1 MMTSFRDSSDA
12 LTPVRK
18 KQRRRRRI
26 IFWSLTGFFVLIL
39 VGIFYLIF
47 FSKVIQVKA
56 ITIQGNRV
64 ATSDELKQLIIK
76 KLDERGALVRW
87 LGSGNI
93 LYWINVH
100 TITDT
105 GIPAAGALTI
115 HTSLIHR
122 TVSVA
127 IQERVFNGVWC
138 SDTCVGFDPNGIAF
152 FLAPQVYG
160 SLLLKVQDENTSTL
174 SLGNP
179 VFNDKEALK
188 NIFETIGDVKAS
200 NIAIDT
206 VSIKDIS
213 LREWEIQNTYG
224 TVFKFS
230 LDFVPD
236 DLINVFKTL
245 REKTKFENLS
255 YVDFRVKNRVYYK

>member
-1 MMTSFRDSSDA
+1 MTSFRDSSDA
-12 LTPVRK
+12 LTPARK
-18 KQRRRRRI
+18 KQRRRHRV
-26 IFWSLTGFFVLIL
+26 IFWALAGSSLLLLLGM
-39 VGIFYLIF
+39 FYLVF
-47 FSKVIQVKA
+47 FSKIIQVRA

-64 ATSDELKQLIIK
+64 ATSDELKQLLIK
-76 KLDERGALVRW
+76 KLDERGVLARW

-93 LYWINVH
+93 LYWMNVR
-100 TITDT
+100 TIIDT

-115 HTSLIHR
+115 TTSLIHR

-127 IQERVFNGVWC
+127 IQEREFNGVWC

-160 SLLLKVQDENTSTL
+160 SLLLKIQDENTSTL
-174 SLGNP
+174 SLGSP
-179 VFNDKEALK
+179 VFNDKEALEH
-188 NIFETIGDVKAS
+188 IFETIRDVKES
-200 NIAIDT
+200 GIAIDS

-230 LDFVPD
+230 LDFVPN
-236 DLINVFKTL
+236 DLVNVFKTL
-245 REKTKFENLS
+245 KERTKFENLG
-255 YVDFRVKNRVYYK
+255 YIDFRVKNRVYYK